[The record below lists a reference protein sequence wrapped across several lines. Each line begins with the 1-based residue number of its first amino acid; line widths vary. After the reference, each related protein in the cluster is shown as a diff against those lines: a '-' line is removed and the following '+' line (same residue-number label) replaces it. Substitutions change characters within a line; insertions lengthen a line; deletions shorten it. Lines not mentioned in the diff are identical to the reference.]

1 LSDNNIDPL
10 LVAKIENEIKNNI
23 KRKQRRV
30 FGGCMMIVFLCL
42 VACVALWRAQSD
54 SLLPSL
60 PMELSA
66 TTIRSDEE
74 GSVPLL
80 FNSVCEDNR
89 GENCTSVT
97 VVEEEVQAEPR
108 QEADEVINAAPSA
121 LEGNA
126 FVIDEENEEVA
137 DPPPF
142 SSGIGAVVSASRDGG
157 LTPAIGEPLSS
168 LGDSSLGMIWTLVV
182 ALLTYLLTSCF
193 CHPRP
198 RDPLPKVSRKN

>member
-1 LSDNNIDPL
+1 LGGNNIDPL
-10 LVAKIENEIKNNI
+10 LVAKIEKEIKNNI

-42 VACVALWRAQSD
+42 VAYVALWRARSY
-54 SLLPSL
+54 SLSPSL

-66 TTIRSDEE
+66 TTLRSDEE

-89 GENCTSVT
+89 GEDCTSAA

-108 QEADEVINAAPSA
+108 QEAEEVINAAPSA
-121 LEGNA
+121 PEGLA
-126 FVIDEENEEVA
+126 VVIDEENDEVT
-137 DPPPF
+137 DLSPS

-168 LGDSSLGMIWTLVV
+168 LDDSSLGKIWTLFV
-182 ALLTYLLTSCF
+182 ALL
-193 CHPRP
+193 R
-198 RDPLPKVSRKN
+198 N